1 MAQFD
6 VYKNQNASTST
17 VYPLLLDVQH
27 AVLDTLTT
35 RIVIPLGIT
44 DKEQVKHMEVLAPLV
59 ELYQYE
65 DCPIL
70 LDHWQ
75 RSGRT
80 LSQRWISHLPVFN
93 QDARLPH
100 VKYLFIYS

>member
-6 VYKNQNASTST
+6 VYKNQNASTAK

-44 DKEQVKHMEVLAPLV
+44 NKGQVKPLEVLAPLV
-59 ELYQYE
+59 EFQGEHYV
-65 DCPIL
+65 L
-70 LDHWQ
+70 LTPQ
-75 RSGRT
+75 LSAVSGRR
-80 LSQRWISHLPVFN
+80 LSDPAGSLAAFRADIVAALDF
-93 QDARLPH
+93 A
-100 VKYLFIYS
+100 FTGF